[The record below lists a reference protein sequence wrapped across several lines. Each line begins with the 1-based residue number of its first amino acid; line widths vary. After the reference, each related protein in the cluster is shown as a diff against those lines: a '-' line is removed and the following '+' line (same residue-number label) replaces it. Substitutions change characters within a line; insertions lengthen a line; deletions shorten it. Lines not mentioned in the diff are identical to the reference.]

1 MAVKLFKYQ
10 EEVIQKLDTGSILC
24 GGVGSGKS
32 ITAIAYYFLKEN
44 GGKLKPFKKLEAKK
58 PLYIITTARKRDTL
72 EWEKELTLFLLSKK
86 EYKIIIDSWNNI
98 GKYTKVSGAFFIFDE
113 QRLVGSGKWAQSFL
127 KISKNNNW
135 ILLTATPGDNWLD
148 YIPVFIANGFYK
160 NRTEFLKQHA
170 VFNNYLNFPKIDRF
184 INTDILYRYKN
195 NLIVNM
201 EYKNEKIHKNI
212 FVKTVYNFKDYQTV
226 LKNRWNIYKNQPIQ
240 NASELCYTL
249 RRVVNEDESRI
260 KEIFNILKTNPK
272 IILFYNFDYELDKI
286 KIHLEE
292 KKVDYSEWNGHKHQP
307 IPTSDSWVYIVQY
320 FAGAEGWNCV
330 ETNCVVFYSQSYS
343 YKTMKQAA
351 GRIDRLNS
359 PFEVLYYYYLKSNST
374 IDLSIYENLKNKKD
388 FNEKEFAFKND
399 IFA

>member
-32 ITAIAYYFLKEN
+32 ITAIAYYFVKEN
-44 GGKLKPFKKLEAKK
+44 GGKLNPFKKLEAKK

-98 GKYTKVSGAFFIFDE
+98 SKYTKVSGAFFIFDE

-160 NRTEFLKQHA
+160 NRTEFLKNHA

-195 NLIVNM
+195 KLIVNM

-212 FVKTVYNFKDYQTV
+212 FVKTAYNFKDYQTV
-226 LKNRWNIYKNQPIQ
+226 IKNRWNIYKNQPIQ

-286 KIHLEE
+286 KTNLEE

>member
-10 EEVIQKLDTGSILC
+10 EEVIQKLNTGSILC

-32 ITAIAYYFLKEN
+32 ITAIAYYFVKEN
-44 GGKLKPFKKLEAKK
+44 GGKLNPFKKLEAKK

-98 GKYTKVSGAFFIFDE
+98 SKYTKVSGAFFIFDE

-160 NRTEFLKQHA
+160 NRTEFLKNHA

-195 NLIVNM
+195 KLIVNM

-212 FVKTVYNFKDYQTV
+212 FVKTAYNFKDYQTV
-226 LKNRWNIYKNQPIQ
+226 IKNRWNIYKNQPIQ

-286 KIHLEE
+286 KTNLEE

>member
-1 MAVKLFKYQ
+1 M
-10 EEVIQKLDTGSILC
+10 
-24 GGVGSGKS
+24 
-32 ITAIAYYFLKEN
+32 
-44 GGKLKPFKKLEAKK
+44 
-58 PLYIITTARKRDTL
+58 YIITTARKRDTL

-98 GKYTKVSGAFFIFDE
+98 SKYTKVSGAFFIFDE

-160 NRTEFLKQHA
+160 NRTEFLKNHA

-195 NLIVNM
+195 KLIVNM

-212 FVKTVYNFKDYQTV
+212 FVKTAYNFKDYQTV
-226 LKNRWNIYKNQPIQ
+226 IKNRWNIYKNQPIQ

-286 KIHLEE
+286 KTNLEE